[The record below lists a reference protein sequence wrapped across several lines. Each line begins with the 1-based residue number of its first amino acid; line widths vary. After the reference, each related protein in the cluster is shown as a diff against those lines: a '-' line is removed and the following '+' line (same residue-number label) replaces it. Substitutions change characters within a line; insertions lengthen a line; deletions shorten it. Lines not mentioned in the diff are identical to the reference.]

1 MDLGSWL
8 ARAIITRKRWQTL
21 DRVGVGFDTET
32 HLRQVG
38 LAAPP
43 LVCGST
49 AVYRDGQ
56 FITAILDKEATLL
69 EFVRILEN
77 PELVMVTANGPYDLL
92 VCATEWSR
100 RGRDVFPLIW
110 RALEEGRIYDVLIGE
125 ALGAIARGHR
135 GRDPRTGDT
144 LRSEGNKP
152 TKYYSLWNVTG
163 LRTGRWDAKVNDK
176 FRMSYALLENI
187 LITLWPPAAQQY
199 PQDDARNT
207 LEDALCQC
215 GLLPSCRRHR
225 WGEDASCV
233 HCGVQASAD
242 AGTDCWHLDPAENL
256 HAMAYEVEVAFALHV
271 GASWGNRVDQEAVLA
286 EVERVVDER
295 AAVAPQLSN
304 LGFLRRNP
312 KGGLSEHKAVIATAV
327 ARAAGAAG
335 ACLACGGI
343 GRIVNQAK
351 KMPTRR
357 AWDPQKD
364 GRACLECHST
374 GLDLGTAPDL
384 RRTAPSKTYPDG
396 QICANADVLAE
407 SASDDLRLLGD
418 YKSDQKV
425 VTSYG
430 PFLSG
435 CGDLPL
441 THWPNVLIDSDRV
454 SYAGLSQTFPR
465 DGALRACVVARTG
478 MSLCSVDYNQGEVIT
493 HAQSLLWLVGKSRQA
508 EMVLAGKE
516 IHLAFAAAIMNISY
530 DEAKQRKKVGDKSV
544 KDRRQAAKCFHPDTE
559 VLVRSRGWL
568 RIGEVTIEDEVAAA
582 IPGKSGIEIRWEKP
596 YAVHDDVATK
606 LVHLKNMGVDVRVT
620 RDHQMLTRG
629 TTGVWKAVRPE
640 RFGETRS
647 WYNAG
652 SCLDGAWAP
661 DERLLRLAVAAQA
674 DGSFSFSRIR
684 FGFVKQHKVERL
696 RSLLREGE
704 FREGS
709 HLQRDT
715 SGPVTT
721 FVLSVELSNKIKELL
736 DRHKQ
741 FTWHWLE
748 LTPSLREVVL
758 TEIQYWDGWTD
769 QKRTLF
775 SSTQKQN
782 IDIIQALASISN
794 RKSRATNEGKQEEH
808 HNDCW
813 WLSIASK
820 PDSRGGNVEMT
831 VEPYNGPVKCISV
844 PSDYILVRDGGVPLV
859 AGQCWIFGRPGAMG
873 VVKLVMTQRI
883 QGPDTPCAKGPI
895 WIQDPDFPDDK
906 TKKVRG
912 YRGLRFC
919 ILMDGR
925 DHCGGEGEEMARV
938 WGKGEYEKDI
948 PPTCRA
954 CLECASRMNAD
965 YMEQFPE
972 TRDYFEF
979 VEMVRDHGQP
989 LHPWQCE
996 VLGIPEGSYTEPGQQ
1011 CQHVSCILRGG
1022 VTYNDCANGY
1032 FQSLLAVA
1040 AKRAMA
1046 IAQRE
1051 CTDRTLRLDWGEF
1064 AGGKSPLLGSRCV
1077 TFAHD
1082 EIIAELLDAK
1092 RDPAARR
1099 LSEILVRTLQECCPD
1114 LAAACKAPPAMAKRW
1129 YKGAEPVCSCGDPDC
1144 KSLLLS
1150 PRVSGHE
1157 LVPWQPKPKKELV
1170 A

>member
-21 DRVGVGFDTET
+21 DRVGIGFDTET
-32 HLRQVG
+32 HKRQVG

-56 FITAILDKEATLL
+56 FVTAILDKEATLL
-69 EFVRILEN
+69 EFVRILED

-176 FRMSYALLENI
+176 FRTSYALLENI
-187 LITLWPPAAQQY
+187 LIALWPPAAQQY

-225 WGEDASCV
+225 WGEDASCI

-295 AAVAPQLSN
+295 AAVAPQLSI

-312 KGGLSEHKAVIATAV
+312 KGGLSEHKAVIAAAV

-343 GRIVNQAK
+343 GRIVNPAK

-465 DGALRACVVARTG
+465 DGALRACIVARG
-478 MSLCSVDYNQGEVIT
+478 DWDVVEVPDDY
-493 HAQSLLWLVGKSRQA
+493 
-508 EMVLAGKE
+508 VLAV
-516 IHLAFAAAIMNISY
+516 
-530 DEAKQRKKVGDKSV
+530 DE
-544 KDRRQAAKCFHPDTE
+544 E
-559 VLVRSRGWL
+559 W
-568 RIGEVTIEDEVAAA
+568 IE
-582 IPGKSGIEIRWEKP
+582 
-596 YAVHDDVATK
+596 
-606 LVHLKNMGVDVRVT
+606 
-620 RDHQMLTRG
+620 
-629 TTGVWKAVRPE
+629 
-640 RFGETRS
+640 
-647 WYNAG
+647 
-652 SCLDGAWAP
+652 
-661 DERLLRLAVAAQA
+661 
-674 DGSFSFSRIR
+674 
-684 FGFVKQHKVERL
+684 
-696 RSLLREGE
+696 
-704 FREGS
+704 
-709 HLQRDT
+709 
-715 SGPVTT
+715 
-721 FVLSVELSNKIKELL
+721 
-736 DRHKQ
+736 
-741 FTWHWLE
+741 
-748 LTPSLREVVL
+748 
-758 TEIQYWDGWTD
+758 
-769 QKRTLF
+769 
-775 SSTQKQN
+775 
-782 IDIIQALASISN
+782 
-794 RKSRATNEGKQEEH
+794 
-808 HNDCW
+808 
-813 WLSIASK
+813 
-820 PDSRGGNVEMT
+820 
-831 VEPYNGPVKCISV
+831 
-844 PSDYILVRDGGVPLV
+844 
-859 AGQCWIFGRPGAMG
+859 
-873 VVKLVMTQRI
+873 
-883 QGPDTPCAKGPI
+883 
-895 WIQDPDFPDDK
+895 
-906 TKKVRG
+906 
-912 YRGLRFC
+912 
-919 ILMDGR
+919 
-925 DHCGGEGEEMARV
+925 
-938 WGKGEYEKDI
+938 
-948 PPTCRA
+948 
-954 CLECASRMNAD
+954 
-965 YMEQFPE
+965 
-972 TRDYFEF
+972 
-979 VEMVRDHGQP
+979 
-989 LHPWQCE
+989 
-996 VLGIPEGSYTEPGQQ
+996 
-1011 CQHVSCILRGG
+1011 
-1022 VTYNDCANGY
+1022 
-1032 FQSLLAVA
+1032 
-1040 AKRAMA
+1040 
-1046 IAQRE
+1046 
-1051 CTDRTLRLDWGEF
+1051 
-1064 AGGKSPLLGSRCV
+1064 
-1077 TFAHD
+1077 
-1082 EIIAELLDAK
+1082 
-1092 RDPAARR
+1092 
-1099 LSEILVRTLQECCPD
+1099 
-1114 LAAACKAPPAMAKRW
+1114 
-1129 YKGAEPVCSCGDPDC
+1129 
-1144 KSLLLS
+1144 
-1150 PRVSGHE
+1150 
-1157 LVPWQPKPKKELV
+1157 
-1170 A
+1170 